1 MLIGL
6 SRRGPWSHHKSKTS
20 NYWMFYFYVN
30 SRVQNLHVLRIYFT
44 CWKNRPVKPV
54 LTLCVKT
61 SQNSDNDQKP
71 VIMAVRCI
79 QGFWQVA
86 EEKVKFRGIFTDKFA
101 EKLADFTG
109 VFGAN
114 FTKKQSVKNGRFC
127 GYFQGKFC
135 YTSVLGWSDQ
145 HFWHCS
151 NRGHHYFALST
162 TVAPEMNQWQSL

>member
-1 MLIGL
+1 MLIAL

-61 SQNSDNDQKP
+61 SQNSDNDQKT
-71 VIMAVRCI
+71 VIMAIRCI

-86 EEKVKFRGIFTDKFA
+86 EEKVKFRGILQINSRKIGWFHGSFRG
-101 EKLADFTG
+101 KLYQKAIG
-109 VFGAN
+109 
-114 FTKKQSVKNGRFC
+114 KKWPILWLFSR
-127 GYFQGKFC
+127 
-135 YTSVLGWSDQ
+135 
-145 HFWHCS
+145 
-151 NRGHHYFALST
+151 
-162 TVAPEMNQWQSL
+162 